1 MREQGISRRRVNG
14 PMCTSWGLLRFSVT
28 VLALGTLA
36 LAAARPVAAQ
46 TSSDIHITSGPTVSR
61 ISGSSVTVTW
71 TTDKAKAGEV
81 KWGRKA
87 GDYTKTISETSATAN
102 HAVTITGLTKKM
114 TYHFKVKTGSAKS
127 KDGTFTTANYDDTP
141 FTFSEM
147 GDNRGTNH
155 DTDQISVTQ
164 SFQNILNAAVI
175 KKPAFTVHVGDIF
188 HGPGDESQMEKMYGV
203 FKAAIQPLIG
213 VSSFTQYPFTVS
225 PGNHEMSPCHPPCT
239 STFDP
244 YAYFNQQMPNQPQ
257 NGPAGYLGTCYSFDC
272 GNTHVASM
280 DTCRYNDQAATYDFD
295 FFHLSDAELDWLDQD
310 LTTAQA
316 NHVRHIFVF
325 GHAQA
330 FSPDGVD
337 WSTQS
342 SGTQADL
349 YAFNEMVLVG
359 ASGTILTSQDG
370 ATWTAVTSGTNAT
383 LRGVTSNLPTIMV
396 AVGDNGTI
404 LTSATSGT
412 TWTAAT
418 SGTTQQLNGIVFSD
432 SLFVAVGNAGTILTS
447 SNGTTWTAQKSGT
460 TQSLYAVVYDAEGS
474 QNFFVAVGA
483 SGTIITSPDGSTW
496 TARTSG
502 TSQDLRG
509 VDVGYTSGLP
519 LLGAVG
525 AAGAIVTSPDGV
537 TWTPQSSGV
546 TANLNSV
553 VNVFQFTAVGDGGTV
568 VTSNDGVHWTQQTSN
583 STANLLG
590 IEHLHADD
598 LTVSGYFGMGTG
610 GALIQSV
617 EWLGDSSVADYQS
630 QRDRFWQI
638 LSSHGADAYMCGHVH
653 AFNDS
658 FSSDG
663 VVQWLCG
670 NSGST
675 GVGNGRWTLWSIAG
689 DTATADLLDESGNVT
704 YTRVIQSSQP

>member
-1 MREQGISRRRVNG
+1 MNG
-14 PMCTSWGLLRFSVT
+14 STGTRGWWSAMTGVQLPMAQ
-28 VLALGTLA
+28 VLVAVTLA
-36 LAAARPVAAQ
+36 AIFLAAPPLAAE
-46 TSSDIHITSGPTVSR
+46 SLGSIHIISGPNTVR
-61 ISGSSVTVTW
+61 ISGSTVTVTW
-71 TTDKAKAGEV
+71 VTDKAKPGLV
-81 KWGRKA
+81 KWGKKKGEYHHQVKEA
-87 GDYTKTISETSATAN
+87 DSSLN
-102 HAVTITGLTKKM
+102 HSVTITGLSQNT
-114 TYHFKVKTGSAKS
+114 TYHFRVVTGTAKS
-127 KDGTFTTANYDDTP
+127 ADGKFTTANFSDGP
-141 FTFSEM
+141 FTFADM

-155 DTDQISVTQ
+155 DTDMVSVTP
-164 SFQNILNAAVI
+164 SFQNILNTAVA

-203 FKAAIQPLIG
+203 FKAAIQPLINA
-213 VSSFTQYPFTVS
+213 SSFTQYPFTVS

-239 STFDP
+239 SSFDP

-257 NGPAGYLGTCYSFDC
+257 NGPPGYLGTCFSFDY

-280 DTCRYNDQAATYDFD
+280 DTCRYNGQATTYDFD

-310 LTTAQA
+310 LAAAQA

-337 WSTQS
+337 WTTQS

-370 ATWTAVTSGTNAT
+370 STWTPVTSGTSAT
-383 LRGVTSNLPTIMV
+383 LRGIASNLPTIMV
-396 AVGDNGTI
+396 TVGDNGTV
-404 LTSATSGT
+404 LTSANSGT

-418 SGTTQQLNGIVFSD
+418 SGTTQQLNGIVFAG
-432 SLFVAVGNAGTILTS
+432 SLFVAVGNAGTIVTS
-447 SNGTTWTAQKSGT
+447 AGGTAWTAQNSGT
-460 TQSLYAVVYDAEGS
+460 TQNLYAVAHDAEGS
-474 QNFFVAVGA
+474 QDFFVAVGA
-483 SGTIITSPDGSTW
+483 SGTVLTSSDGSTW

-502 TSQDLRG
+502 TSRDLHG
-509 VDVGYTSGLP
+509 VDSGYINGLP
-519 LLGAVG
+519 MLGAVG
-525 AAGAIVTSPDGV
+525 AAGTVVTSPDGV
-537 TWTPQSSGV
+537 AWTPQSSGI
-546 TANLNSV
+546 TANLNAV
-553 VNVFQFTAVGDGGTV
+553 VNVFQFTAAGDGGTV

-583 STANLLG
+583 ATANLLG
-590 IEHLHADD
+590 IAHLHADD

-617 EWLGDSSVADYQS
+617 EWLGDSSIADYQS

-638 LSSHGADAYMCGHVH
+638 LSSHGVDAYLCGHVH
-653 AFNDS
+653 ESNDS

-675 GVGNGRWTLWSIAG
+675 GIGNGRWTLWSIDG

-704 YTRVIQSSQP
+704 HTRVIQSSQP